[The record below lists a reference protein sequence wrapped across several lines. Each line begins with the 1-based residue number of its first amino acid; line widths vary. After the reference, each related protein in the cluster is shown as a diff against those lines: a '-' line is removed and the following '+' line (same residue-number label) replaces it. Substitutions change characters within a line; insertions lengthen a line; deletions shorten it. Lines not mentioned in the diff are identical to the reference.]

1 VYLQN
6 EMLLASP
13 FVLYAC
19 LRVRSLIGPRRLKN
33 LWTAAFLV
41 IAGAYPVAEKL
52 AHGRKTAWSGAVVLA
67 GYYALP
73 LLLYIVMAVAAVDL
87 AAGLLRLAGVVSRD
101 GLRSRRSRNWRLAVS
116 LAVPVLVVVLGAV
129 NFRVLRVKDYRID
142 IPRRSAPPRELV
154 VVFMTDLHFRDL
166 TSDRLL
172 NELTAKVNARKP
184 DLILIGGDVLEG
196 DRRDQDTS
204 RYERALR
211 GMISTYGTFGV
222 PGNHERYNRA
232 GEKGFF
238 ERAGVRLLQ
247 DEVVTI
253 DDALTLAG
261 TKDLSSGGGRTSVA
275 GLLAGARRDLPVILL
290 AHRPN
295 GFDEARAA
303 GVDLQLSGHTHAGQ
317 IFPVDVLTR
326 HQYDLNWGRLDRGGA
341 HLIVTSGV
349 QGWGPPVRT
358 AGASEIVILRL
369 NLR

>member
-1 VYLQN
+1 MYLQN

-41 IAGAYPVAEKL
+41 IAVAYPAAETL
-52 AHGRKTAWSGAVVLA
+52 SHGRKTAWSEAVVLA

-87 AAGLLRLAGVVSRD
+87 AAGLLRLSGVASREAM
-101 GLRSRRSRNWRLAVS
+101 RSRRSRNWRLAVS
-116 LAVPVLVVVLGAV
+116 LAVPVLVVALGAV
-129 NFRVLRVKDYRID
+129 NFRVLRVKDYRIEV
-142 IPRRSAPPRELV
+142 PRRSAPPRELV
-154 VVFMTDLHFRDL
+154 VVFMADLHFRDL

-172 NELTAKVNARKP
+172 KELAAKVNARRP

-196 DRRDQDTS
+196 DRQDQDTG
-204 RYERALR
+204 RFERALR
-211 GMISTYGTFGV
+211 GLVSTYGTYGV

-238 ERAGVRLLQ
+238 DRAGVRLLR
-247 DEVVTI
+247 DEAVTI

-261 TKDLSSGGGRTSVA
+261 RDDSGSGVRASA
-275 GLLAGARRDLPVILL
+275 ARLLAGARRDLPVVLL

-295 GFDEARAA
+295 GFDKARAA

-326 HQYDLNWGRLDRGGA
+326 RQFDLNWGRLDRGGA

-358 AGASEIVILRL
+358 AGASEIVVIRLILR
-369 NLR
+369 